1 MNENKLSVKYNLLTA
16 ISMVVGIVIGSG
28 VFFKAEKILLATGG
42 NLPIGIAAWA
52 LGGLIM
58 VICAYV
64 FSIIAEKHHGASGV
78 VDYAEVTCGKNYSY
92 FLGWFLATVYY
103 PGITSVLAWVSA
115 RYLCVIIGFDITGP
129 QCMMISMFF
138 LVSSFTLNTLAP
150 VLAGKFQISTTA
162 IKLIPLFLMAIAGTV
177 MGSSNGMLV
186 RNFTTVVTEMNTGH
200 ALFTA
205 VVASSFAYEGWIIAT
220 TISAELEEPEKNL
233 PRALVAGTV
242 IVALVY
248 ILYYIGLA
256 GVVENEVMMAG
267 GETGA
272 KIAFETVF
280 GKLGSSLLMVFIVIS
295 CLGTLNGLMMGCTRG
310 IYALAAKNQGP
321 APHIFKQVDSVTG
334 MSVNSGVMGAFLTGS
349 WLLYFYGAN
358 LTEPWFGPLCFDSS
372 ELPIVTL
379 YAAYIPIFFKL
390 INDKSLPVAKRIIA
404 PVLGICGC
412 AFMVVAAFFAHKIAV
427 IAYLIVF
434 AAIMALGAFFK
445 YKNEHN

>member
-1 MNENKLSVKYNLLTA
+1 MSENKLSVKYNLLTA

-52 LGGLIM
+52 LGGSIM

-64 FSIIAEKHHGASGV
+64 FSILAEKHSGVSGV
-78 VDYAEVTCGKNYSY
+78 VDYAEAACGKTYSY
-92 FLGWFLATVYY
+92 FLGWFLATIYY

-129 QCMMISMFF
+129 QCMTISMFF
-138 LVSSFTLNTLAP
+138 LVSSFAMNALAP
-150 VLAGKFQISTTA
+150 VLAGKFQVSTTV
-162 IKLIPLFLMAIAGTV
+162 IKLIPLFLLAIAGTV
-177 MGSSNGMLV
+177 MGLSNGMMV

-220 TISAELEEPEKNL
+220 TISAELDNPKKNL
-233 PRALVAGTV
+233 PRALIVGTV

-280 GKLGSSLLMVFIVIS
+280 GKLGGSLLMVFIVIS

-334 MSVNSGVMGAFLTGS
+334 MSVNSGVLGVLMTAF

-358 LTEPWFGPLCFDSS
+358 LTDPWFGPFCFDSS
-372 ELPIVTL
+372 ELPIVTI
-379 YAAYIPIFFKL
+379 YAAYIPIFLKVMK
-390 INDKSLPVAKRIIA
+390 DKSLPAAKRVIA
-404 PVLGICGC
+404 PMLGICGC
-412 AFMVVAAFFAHKIAV
+412 VFMVMAAFFSHKLSV

-434 AAIMALGAFFK
+434 AVIMAAGAFFK